1 MQHCAGLESEHLTLE
16 CQIRG
21 GSMALSD
28 RKEHRC
34 SEKPI
39 FCDLQCGES
48 LAVAVNR
55 VMEEDFGVKRR
66 LRAFIHGV

>member
-1 MQHCAGLESEHLTLE
+1 MQHYGGLEVKHLTLE
-16 CQIRG
+16 RQIRG
-21 GSMALSD
+21 GSVTLSD
-28 RKEHRC
+28 RKEHLC

-39 FCDLQCGES
+39 PCDLQCGES